1 MVLWLASLL
10 RLLDTSRASLRN
22 IVSLHRWLPTGAPFV
37 LTATLTAHFVISLR
51 SVILAAF
58 VAFKVVDD
66 FGAHGR
72 CLLCVFSIYLYWVGS
87 ILGKSGVYYA
97 EGENLYTLKSYC
109 ACVNIHVQ
117 MFHTV
122 SMSRCHTPWLAL
134 WSAEYMTLT
143 HFDIIKGRLYKRNIY
158 ALYAST
164 QANDRWWPAVYL
176 MLSQLNLQFTVY
188 PLPTVTT
195 KINIYHVIIL
205 TPSLSKLFPGCL
217 TSSLLKHR
225 TCPSSIHAGCYTSRK
240 HRIWSVFSQLCTSWS
255 LSLTWSPCGILCT
268 PRYQQPLY
276 TWLVVYSKTSPVEL
290 TMCETCIVG
299 G

>member
-1 MVLWLASLL
+1 MV
-10 RLLDTSRASLRN
+10 D
-22 IVSLHRWLPTGAPFV
+22 V
-37 LTATLTAHFVISLR
+37 
-51 SVILAAF
+51 
-58 VAFKVVDD
+58 
-66 FGAHGR
+66 
-72 CLLCVFSIYLYWVGS
+72 CCVFSRFIFIWLGVFLESLGYTTLRARTYIPWNRIVHAWISMCKCS
-87 ILGKSGVYYA
+87 IPSVWAGVIPR
-97 EGENLYTLKSYC
+97 GLLSDQLSTW
-109 ACVNIHVQ
+109 
-117 MFHTV
+117 
-122 SMSRCHTPWLAL
+122 PWRT
-134 WSAEYMTLT
+134 Y
-143 HFDIIKGRLYKRNIY
+143 FDIIKGRLYKRNIY

-240 HRIWSVFSQLCTSWS
+240 HRIWYVFSQLCTSWS

-268 PRYQQPLY
+268 PRYQQLLC
-276 TWLVVYSKTSPVEL
+276 TWLVVYSKTAPVEL